1 MHSILSVEEKR
12 WMFNLGVHII
22 ADFLG
27 VDPGKIAK
35 VEDIRPILDRAISKS
50 GLHVI
55 SSIFHQFEP
64 FGVSAAYVLS
74 ESHLSVHTW
83 PEHGYVALDIFTC
96 GSDECAFK
104 AFNLI
109 IEELKPKIIE
119 KKVLRRNYYEKSQN
133 SNTYQPAKI
142 QKELLG
148 TA

>member
-1 MHSILSVEEKR
+1 MHPTLNVKKKR
-12 WMFNLGVHII
+12 WLLKLGVHII

-35 VEDIRPILDRAISKS
+35 VEDLRPILDRAVSKS

-55 SSIFHQFEP
+55 SSIFHQFNP

-83 PEHGYVALDIFTC
+83 PEYGYVALDIFTC

-104 AFNLI
+104 ALDLL
-109 IEELKPKIIE
+109 IEELKPKIVE
-119 KKVLRRNYYEKSQN
+119 KKVLRRDYYEKSQK
-133 SNTYQPAKI
+133 SNTYQPNEI
-142 QKELLG
+142 
-148 TA
+148 